1 MKEIIEK
8 YFEKNRDFMVEDI
21 AKLVRIKSDKQEAK
35 EGKPFGEGPA
45 EVLAVAL
52 EIASKMGF
60 KTHNYDNYVGAIDL
74 NDHERK
80 LDILAHLDVVPAGN
94 GWSIT
99 EPFEP
104 LVRDG
109 RIYGRGTTD
118 DKGPAVAALYA
129 MKAVKDLNIP
139 IKAGVR
145 LILGTDEECGS
156 SDIRYYYGIEPE
168 APMTFSPDTGFPV
181 VNIEKG
187 GLQGRFVYELEGS
200 NKTPRVTALRAGVK
214 SNVVPG
220 DSIAVVEGMGPEE
233 IERYCK
239 AVSERT
245 GVFFDLSTGGNTT
258 TIKAKGVQVHAAT
271 PGKGNNALTAIL
283 ELVSSIPFP
292 ESAGIEKLRALNA
305 IFPHGDWLGKSAGVA
320 MSDEL
325 SGDLTISLNMLEYD
339 GSSFSGTFDCRAPLC
354 ATRENLSDVIRK
366 RLAEHRIHLENSDM
380 YPPHHVSGE
389 SPFVQTL
396 LKCYELYTGNKGYC
410 IAIGGGS
417 YVHRLKNGVGF
428 GCTMPGTDN
437 NMHGADEFAV
447 IDELVTSAKI
457 FTQAI
462 IELCE

>member
-60 KTHNYDNYVGAIDL
+60 KTHNYDNYAGAIDL

-156 SDIRYYYGIEPE
+156 SDIRYYYGI
-168 APMTFSPDTGFPV
+168 
-181 VNIEKG
+181 
-187 GLQGRFVYELEGS
+187 
-200 NKTPRVTALRAGVK
+200 
-214 SNVVPG
+214 
-220 DSIAVVEGMGPEE
+220 
-233 IERYCK
+233 
-239 AVSERT
+239 
-245 GVFFDLSTGGNTT
+245 
-258 TIKAKGVQVHAAT
+258 
-271 PGKGNNALTAIL
+271 
-283 ELVSSIPFP
+283 
-292 ESAGIEKLRALNA
+292 
-305 IFPHGDWLGKSAGVA
+305 
-320 MSDEL
+320 
-325 SGDLTISLNMLEYD
+325 
-339 GSSFSGTFDCRAPLC
+339 
-354 ATRENLSDVIRK
+354 
-366 RLAEHRIHLENSDM
+366 
-380 YPPHHVSGE
+380 
-389 SPFVQTL
+389 
-396 LKCYELYTGNKGYC
+396 
-410 IAIGGGS
+410 
-417 YVHRLKNGVGF
+417 
-428 GCTMPGTDN
+428 
-437 NMHGADEFAV
+437 
-447 IDELVTSAKI
+447 
-457 FTQAI
+457 
-462 IELCE
+462 

>member
-1 MKEIIEK
+1 MKELIEE
-8 YFEKNRDFMVEDI
+8 YFERNKDLMIEDI
-21 AKLVRIKSDKQEAK
+21 AKLVRIKSDRQEAK

-52 EIASKMGF
+52 ETASKMGF
-60 KTHNYDNYVGAIDL
+60 RTCNYDNYVGAIDL

-104 LVRDG
+104 FIRDG
-109 RIYGRGTTD
+109 RIYGRGTAD

-139 IKAGVR
+139 LKTGAR

-156 SDIRYYYGIEPE
+156 SDIRYYYGVETE
-168 APMTFSPDTGFPV
+168 APMTFSPDIGFPV

-187 GLQGRFVYELEGS
+187 GLQGSFASEFEES
-200 NKTPRVTALRAGVK
+200 NTTPGVSSLRSGVK

-220 DSIAVVEGMGPEE
+220 DSIAIIEGMELYK
-233 IERYCK
+233 IEGYCN

-245 GVFFDLSTGGNTT
+245 GVLFELSTSGNITT
-258 TIKAKGVQVHAAT
+258 VKAKGVQVHAAT
-271 PGKGNNALTAIL
+271 PGKGNNALTAML
-283 ELVSSIPFP
+283 EVLSSIPFP
-292 ESAGIEKLRALNA
+292 ESEGIEKLRALNA
-305 IFPHGDWLGKSAGVA
+305 IFPHGDWLGKSAGIA

-325 SGDLTISLNMLEYD
+325 SGDLTISLNILDYD
-339 GSSFSGTFDCRAPLC
+339 GSSLCGSFDCRAPLC
-354 ATRENLSDVIRK
+354 ATRENLVDVIRE
-366 RLAEHRIHLENSDM
+366 RLARHGIRLENNDM

-457 FTQAI
+457 FAQAI
-462 IELCE
+462 IEICQ